1 METNLAP
8 VTNATILVWL
18 LFLPFV
24 GGWAAWQAERYSR
37 FLPRWIALG
46 TMLTVLGMSVWLWFT
61 GDYTLAAPSATPEW
75 TLQYKAEWI
84 PSFGISFH
92 LGLDGLS
99 ILLIILTNLLGV
111 MAIGCSWRE
120 IDRYVGFFHLNLMWN
135 LAGVVGVFLAMD
147 LFLFF
152 FFWEMMLVPMY
163 FLIALWGH
171 SMPGGK
177 SRIYAATKFFIF
189 TQFSGLIMLLAILG
203 LVFLHHQSTGVW
215 SFGYMDLLVTA
226 KQLDPEIAWWLMI
239 GFFIAFA
246 VKMPIVPFH
255 TWLPDAHGMAPTAG
269 SVDLAGILLK
279 TAAFG
284 MLRFALP
291 FFPEASRDF
300 APVAMSF
307 GVLGVIYGAVVAF
320 SQTDI
325 KRLIAYTSISHMGFV
340 VIGIYAGN
348 EQALQGVVIQMIAHG
363 LSAGALFILCG
374 EIYERLH
381 TRDLRLMGGLW
392 SRFPYLPPIML
403 FFSAASLGLPGLGNF
418 VGEFLILLGSFKVA
432 PVITIISAS
441 GLILAAVY
449 SLILVQKAF
458 HGKTR
463 DDGHGTHLE
472 DLSKR
477 ELAMM
482 GLLMALLLG
491 LGLYPQPVLDTS
503 AASMKT
509 VELQY
514 RPAPAAAAVSAIT
527 P

>member
-18 LFLPFV
+18 LFLPFL
-24 GGWAAWQAERYSR
+24 GGWLSWQAERYSR
-37 FLPRWIALG
+37 TLPRWIALF
-46 TMLTVLGMSVWLWFT
+46 TMLTVLGISLWLWFT
-61 GDYTLAAPSATPEW
+61 GDYTLGTPSTTPQW
-75 TLQYKAEWI
+75 ALQYKAEWI

-99 ILLIILTNLLGV
+99 LLLVILTNLLGV

-135 LAGVVGVFLAMD
+135 LAGVVGVFLALDM
-147 LFLFF
+147 FLFF

-189 TQFSGLIMLLAILG
+189 TQFSGLIMLLAILA
-203 LVFLHHQSTGVW
+203 LVFLHHQGTGVW
-215 SFGYMDLLVTA
+215 SFGYMDLLSTA
-226 KQLDPEIAWWLMI
+226 QGLDPKIAWWLML

-279 TAAFG
+279 TAAYG
-284 MLRFALP
+284 LLRFGIP

-307 GVLGVIYGAVVAF
+307 AVLGILYGAVVAF

-340 VIGIYAGN
+340 VLGIYAGTT
-348 EQALQGVVIQMIAHG
+348 EALQGVVIQMIAHG

-381 TRDLRLMGGLW
+381 TRDLTKMGGLW
-392 SRFPYLPPIML
+392 ARLPYLPPIML

-418 VGEFLILLGSFKVA
+418 VGEFLILTGSFKVA
-432 PVITIISAS
+432 PLFTVLSAT

-458 HGKTR
+458 HGKPR
-463 DDGHGTHLE
+463 DDGHGAHLE

-491 LGLYPQPVLDTS
+491 IGLYPQPVLNTS
-503 AASMKT
+503 ATAMKT

-514 RPAPAAAAVSAIT
+514 QPAASTAALSAPAP
-527 P
+527 